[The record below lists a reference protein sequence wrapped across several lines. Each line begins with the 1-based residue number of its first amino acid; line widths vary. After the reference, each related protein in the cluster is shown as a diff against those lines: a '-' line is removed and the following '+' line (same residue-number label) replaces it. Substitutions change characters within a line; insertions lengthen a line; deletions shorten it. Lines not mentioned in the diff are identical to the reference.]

1 MQETACEVPECGQ
14 KRTGFSILIRQNRV
28 FLFLKIKPGMSKVEN
43 SYSVTAQSKLP
54 GGSNGNR
61 SSVPHVL
68 FNNAWTDELNIG
80 IVEYEHC

>member
-1 MQETACEVPECGQ
+1 MWTETHGVFFIGPPESSVSQ
-14 KRTGFSILIRQNRV
+14 II
-28 FLFLKIKPGMSKVEN
+28 PGMPKVEN
-43 SYSVTAQSKLP
+43 FYNVTAQSKLP

-68 FNNAWTDELNIG
+68 FNNAWTDELNFG